1 MSISSL
7 SDLLCSITLT
17 HPLGFVFHF
26 ALMQNETKDQAYAS
40 LPDPLRTR
48 KLKQKKTFNADILL
62 FLNAFIRPAG
72 TPCNRQGREA

>member
-1 MSISSL
+1 
-7 SDLLCSITLT
+7 
-17 HPLGFVFHF
+17 
-26 ALMQNETKDQAYAS
+26 MQNETKDQDYAS